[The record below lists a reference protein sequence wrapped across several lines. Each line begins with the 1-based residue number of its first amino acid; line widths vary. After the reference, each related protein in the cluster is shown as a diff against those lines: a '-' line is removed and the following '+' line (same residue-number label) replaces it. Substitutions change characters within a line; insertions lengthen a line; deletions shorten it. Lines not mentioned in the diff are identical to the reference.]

1 MFKLISAVGKILLSW
16 KGCFGQSEVEVLKF
30 SPTSLGIYFWTLS
43 YAVFL
48 TNFFFLPQ
56 YWQNLLESNFHPLTA
71 RIYLVT
77 KRRRPSLDRYGST
90 TMLFTWWYISLDF
103 MKHRNHVWLQLDSN
117 HLAKLASLAKWSS
130 VRLRTKWFWIR
141 VQLQSLHLQISCL
154 LRARSSLTFRQL

>member
-16 KGCFGQSEVEVLKF
+16 KGCFGQSEVKLLKF

-43 YAVFL
+43 HAVFL

-103 MKHRNHVWLQLDSN
+103 MKHHNHVWFNKYFSANFGCQWEN
-117 HLAKLASLAKWSS
+117 KLY
-130 VRLRTKWFWIR
+130 
-141 VQLQSLHLQISCL
+141 
-154 LRARSSLTFRQL
+154 